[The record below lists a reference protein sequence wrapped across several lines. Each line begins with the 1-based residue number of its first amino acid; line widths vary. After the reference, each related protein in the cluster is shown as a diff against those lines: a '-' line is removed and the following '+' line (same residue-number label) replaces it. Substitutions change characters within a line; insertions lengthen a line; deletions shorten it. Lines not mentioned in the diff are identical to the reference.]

1 MNKYHKIFNRSTRR
15 TGGPSPR
22 TAPRVLRTAG
32 TADCGPAA
40 QHWKQVNRSAVWD
53 WALFSIYYE
62 LVIVFSFCRQHVYN
76 ICRHKAAVCPVDV

>member
-15 TGGPSPR
+15 TPR

-40 QHWKQVNRSAVWD
+40 QHWVYMFFCGNLGLSSRAKYGGAQLYLCGAVPWHPKVCRYLSDNRLS
-53 WALFSIYYE
+53 S
-62 LVIVFSFCRQHVYN
+62 Q
-76 ICRHKAAVCPVDV
+76 